1 MFFIFLKEIRYRWVN
16 FLLTLI
22 GIVAAVTIIVM
33 FFMMTEASKNETRVL
48 TRDMGFNLK
57 ILPEETDM
65 NNFWIDGYSSGY
77 MPQDY
82 VQRIVDAN
90 AFSYAHLTATLH
102 KQISWHDIDV
112 VLTGISPEEL
122 EPKKKKKSKMIFAVT
137 PGMVYVGYE
146 ISERLNLKEEQT
158 LEILG
163 KKFKIE
169 RCLAETGSND
179 DVRIYFDLKELQQ
192 LLHLDN
198 KINEI
203 MALNCMCSTEGDDPL
218 GAIRA
223 ELEGILPQAKVIMNR
238 TIATARERQRKMMD
252 NYMAVLLP
260 VFLVVCALWVAT
272 FSMLNVMQRKTE
284 IALFRSLGFGT
295 SYIAR
300 LFLWRI
306 LLVGILGAVIGFFL
320 ATWLGLIYGPEV
332 FKVTARSV
340 KAMYELLYW
349 ALLLSPLFA
358 LVSSLIPVAIAVS
371 QEPAK
376 VLKDI

>member
-1 MFFIFLKEIRYRWVN
+1 MFTMFLKEIRFRWGN
-16 FLLTLI
+16 FLLTLM
-22 GIVAAVTIIVM
+22 GMVAAVAIIVL
-33 FFMMTEASKNETRVL
+33 FFMMTAASKNETRVL

-57 ILPEETDM
+57 ILPKETDM
-65 NNFWIDGYSSGY
+65 NTFWIDGYSANY

-102 KQISWHDIDV
+102 KQITWQNTDV
-112 VLTGISPEEL
+112 VLTGLSPDEL
-122 EPKKKKKSKMIFAVT
+122 EPKQKKKGKMIFAVT
-137 PGMVYVGYE
+137 PGKVYVGYE
-146 ISERLNLKEEQT
+146 VAAKLNLKEEQT
-158 LEILG
+158 IDVLG
-163 KKFKIE
+163 KKFQIE

-179 DVRIYFDLKELQQ
+179 DIRLYFDLQELQQ
-192 LLHLDN
+192 LLHLEN

-218 GAIRA
+218 GAIRS

-252 NYMAVLLP
+252 SYMAVLLP
-260 VFLVVCALWVAT
+260 IFLVVCALWIAT

-284 IALFRSLGFGT
+284 IGLLRSLGFRS
-295 SYIAR
+295 SYIAQ

-320 ATWLGLIYGPEV
+320 ATWLGLIYGPEI

-340 KAMYELLYW
+340 KAMYDLLYW
-349 ALLLSPLFA
+349 ALLLAPLFA
-358 LVSSLIPVAIAVS
+358 LVASLIPITIAVS